1 MRIEKE
7 IGDEIMQQFGGLVKG
22 VLFTI
27 VIAIIAFSLSKLP
40 FLNYLGPLAIAIIIA
55 VIIRNSLPYPQQWK
69 SGLDFSSKKILRF
82 AIILYGIRLNIAVV
96 VGEGFPLII
105 KSAGVIVTAILLT
118 IIIGKLLGVEEKI
131 MMLLAFG
138 TGICGAAAIAAVSP
152 ILKAKEEDTAMS
164 VGMIALMGTI
174 FSLLYPTI
182 GQLLHLTPQA
192 YGYWSGF
199 SLHEI
204 AHAALA
210 GAAFGDASL
219 APALLAKLSRV
230 LLLFPVTLLL
240 VGFLKIK
247 NGKAEQKASFPY
259 FLLGF
264 LAVSAFG
271 TYGMEQGWISEN
283 VQNSI
288 AGTGTF
294 LLAVAMAA
302 LGMSVDLKELKT
314 RALKPLIMLTIV
326 SVILSSLVLM
336 VI

>member
-1 MRIEKE
+1 MR
-7 IGDEIMQQFGGLVKG
+7 QFGDLVKG

-96 VGEGFPLII
+96 VGEGFPLIV
-105 KSAGVIVTAILLT
+105 KSAGVIVAAILLT

-152 ILKAKEEDTAMS
+152 ILKAKEEDTAMA

-247 NGKAEQKASFPY
+247 NGGEEQKASFPY

-283 VQNSI
+283 VQNLI

-294 LLAVAMAA
+294 FLAVAMAA

-314 RALKPLIMLTIV
+314 RAVKPLIMLTIV
-326 SVILSSLVLM
+326 SVILSSLVFM

>member
-1 MRIEKE
+1 
-7 IGDEIMQQFGGLVKG
+7 MQQSGGLIKG
-22 VLFTI
+22 ILFTI
-27 VIAIIAFSLSKLP
+27 VIAIIAFFLSKLP

-82 AIILYGIRLNIAVV
+82 AIILYGIRLNIAMIVN
-96 VGEGFPLII
+96 EGLPLIV
-105 KSAGVIVTAILLT
+105 KSAGVIVGAFLLT
-118 IIIGKLLGVEEKI
+118 IIIGKLLGVEEKL

-152 ILKAKEEDTAMS
+152 ILKAKEEDTAMA

-174 FSLLYPTI
+174 FSLLYPTV
-182 GQLLHLTPQA
+182 GQLLHLTPEA

-219 APALLAKLSRV
+219 TPALLAKLSRV
-230 LLLFPVTLLL
+230 VLLFPVTLLL

-247 NGKAEQKASFPY
+247 KGGAEQKASFPY

-264 LAVSAFG
+264 LAVSALG
-271 TYGMEQGWISEN
+271 TWGTVQGWLSQN
-283 VQNSI
+283 VQNMI

-294 LLAVAMAA
+294 FLVVAMAA
-302 LGMSVDLKELKT
+302 LGMSVDFKELKS

-326 SVILSSLVLM
+326 SAILSSLVIM